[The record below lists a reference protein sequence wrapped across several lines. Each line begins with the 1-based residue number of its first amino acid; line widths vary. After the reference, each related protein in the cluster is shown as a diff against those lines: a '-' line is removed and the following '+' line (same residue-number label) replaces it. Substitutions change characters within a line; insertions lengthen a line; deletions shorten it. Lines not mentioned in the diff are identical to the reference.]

1 MTRWLLAALIA
12 TLGAWLAY
20 GALAGRGRSVA
31 RRPVALALGTLR
43 GAAYLLLLAILLG
56 APFGRPTP
64 TAPLVVLDVS
74 ASWQRAV
81 PPSYWAAARE
91 SVATLAADSVLLTG
105 DSARTVAFDELPDLP
120 SDTRS
125 AVRPALEVAQSLQRA
140 VVVLTDGEPDDG
152 DAWRRLPPGSRVL
165 VLPRPPAADVGIA
178 SLEAPTLATG
188 GDTIDLVVGAVAG
201 GQATDAGRLLVT
213 LDGEERAAVPLAP
226 LEAGAGRRVAVR
238 VPVPRG
244 DRPVEL
250 AAIVAVPGD
259 VDARNDTLRQ
269 LLEVSDRPRAVF
281 VSTAPDLD
289 VREVL
294 RVLRGTLSVPTRAY
308 LRVAPG
314 VWREEGTLAPIAEAE
329 VQRRARDAGL
339 LVLHGD
345 TAWGGLV
352 AARRGPLVA
361 WAAAPPP
368 PPARAGVV
376 ATTDE
381 WFVTRAPPS
390 PLAAPLDVLP
400 FDSLP
405 PLALGAGLASGM
417 PLLEAQLARRGPPRT
432 IASVTGD
439 GARRQVRVV
448 GSGFAGWVQRGG
460 RSADAFSALWGA
472 IFDWS
477 AAAEGAVGGVRLAR
491 QPVRAGEP
499 LVWRRGTA
507 DTLVTLVIERLAA
520 GAAVPVDTVTLRFAA
535 GVETRPSPPLPEG
548 RYRLRVGDE
557 ALGVLVNPSREW
569 VPRAPLAADGAGDAA
584 APPTAGVDRAP
595 LGPAQ
600 PLRESAWPFVAAL
613 LLLCAEWLAR
623 RAVGLR

>member
-1 MTRWLLAALIA
+1 MTRWLLAALLA
-12 TLGAWLAY
+12 TLGAWVAY
-20 GALAGRGRSVA
+20 GSLAGRGRSVA

-43 GAAYLLLLAILLG
+43 GAAYLLLLAILFG

-64 TAPLVVLDVS
+64 PLPLVVLDVS
-74 ASWQRAV
+74 ASWRRAA
-81 PPSYWAAARE
+81 PPAYWAAARE
-91 SVATLAADSVLLTG
+91 SVATLAADSVLLAG
-105 DSARTVAFDELPDLP
+105 DSARSVALGQLPDLP
-120 SDTRS
+120 VDTRS

-140 VVVLTDGEPDDG
+140 AVVVTDGESDDG
-152 DAWRRLPPGSRVL
+152 DAWQQLPTGSRLL
-165 VLPRPPAADVGIA
+165 VLPRPPAPDVGIA

-188 GDTIDLVVGAVAG
+188 GDTIDLVVAAVAG
-201 GQATDAGRLLVT
+201 GQATGVGRLLVT

-226 LEAGAGRRVAVR
+226 LDAGAGRRVAVR
-238 VPVPRG
+238 LPVPRG
-244 DRPVEL
+244 DRRVEL
-250 AAIVAVPGD
+250 AAIVSVPGD
-259 VDARNDTLRQ
+259 VEARNDTLRQ

-294 RVLRGTLSVPTRAY
+294 RVLRGTLAVPTRGY

-314 VWREEGTLAPIAEAE
+314 AWREEGTLAPIAEAE

-368 PPARAGVV
+368 APARAGVV

-381 WFVTRAPPS
+381 WFVTRALPS

-405 PLALGAGLASGM
+405 PLALGAGLATGT
-417 PLLEAQLARRGPPRT
+417 PLLEAQLGRRGPART
-432 IASVTGD
+432 VASVSGD

-448 GSGFAGWVQRGG
+448 GSGFAAWVQRGG
-460 RSADAFSALWGA
+460 RAADAFSALWGA

-507 DTLVTLVIERLAA
+507 DTLVSLVIERLDV
-520 GAAVPVDTVTLRFAA
+520 GAVASVDTVTLRFPA
-535 GVETRPSPPLPEG
+535 GVESRPSLPLAEG
-548 RYRLRVGDE
+548 RYRVRSGEDTWSL
-557 ALGVLVNPSREW
+557 LVNPSREW
-569 VPRAPLAADGAGDAA
+569 VPRPPRAADGSERAA
-584 APPTAGVDRAP
+584 SSPAASGERAP